1 MGLVLDVLSIGF
13 VVLWSGI
20 YLSALVDW
28 FVILPKVSGISCPA
42 PCERPGR
49 QRWAG
54 ITALWCF
61 HRGLARIVVPV
72 VLIGCPAAI
81 GAITKSGSGR
91 AICFTIAAVVSVYL
105 AEYELQGKTALGY
118 SLNGRRYVGDSV
130 WLVHETP
137 YEVTRRAGYLVDV
150 AAEGGKFKY
159 LTDDGDYTGAP
170 FAYKHDDDGP
180 PVALDKLNG
189 RPRVEHAVTPCG
201 EVCAGVNWYC
211 WRNPLAYSQTSD
223 ADDEDVDDTRAEELG
238 SPRSRREKQSL
249 PHARDDEQATLPDP
263 RQIEQ
268 RVGQG
273 DGDDDAHSE
282 QHRDLTS

>member
-1 MGLVLDVLSIGF
+1 M
-13 VVLWSGI
+13 LWSGI

-81 GAITKSGSGR
+81 GAITKSGPGR
-91 AICFTIAAVVSVYL
+91 AICFTVAAIVSVYL
-105 AEYELQGKTALGY
+105 ADYELQGKKALGF
-118 SLNGRRYVGDSV
+118 SLNGRRYVGDAV

-159 LTDDGDYTGAP
+159 LTDDGDYAGAP
-170 FAYKHDDDGP
+170 FDYKHDDDGP
-180 PVALDKLNG
+180 PVALDKLND
-189 RPRVEHAVTPCG
+189 RPRVQQAVAPCG
-201 EVCAGVNWYC
+201 ERCTGVNWYC

-223 ADDEDVDDTRAEELG
+223 ADDEDVDDVREEELP
-238 SPRSRREKQSL
+238 SPSSSGEEQPL
-249 PHARDDEQATLPDP
+249 PHARDDEQAALTNP

-268 RVGQG
+268 RAGE
-273 DGDDDAHSE
+273 DDSG
-282 QHRDLTS
+282 